1 MATQRAKLANGRRL
15 PLTVSV
21 DPDTHAGITQI
32 ARGFEGNRSAVIEHL
47 VRLYF
52 SKPVLPADLSAADA
66 P

>member
-1 MATQRAKLANGRRL
+1 MANQRAPLASGRRI
-15 PLTVSV
+15 PLTVNV
-21 DPDTHAGITQI
+21 DPDTHAGIAQI

-52 SKPVLPADLSAADA
+52 AKPIASNLTADA

>member
-1 MATQRAKLANGRRL
+1 MAYQRAPLPSGRRIA
-15 PLTVSV
+15 LTVNV
-21 DPDTHAGITQI
+21 DPDTHAGIAQI

-52 SKPVLPADLSAADA
+52 SKPLASAGLANPDA